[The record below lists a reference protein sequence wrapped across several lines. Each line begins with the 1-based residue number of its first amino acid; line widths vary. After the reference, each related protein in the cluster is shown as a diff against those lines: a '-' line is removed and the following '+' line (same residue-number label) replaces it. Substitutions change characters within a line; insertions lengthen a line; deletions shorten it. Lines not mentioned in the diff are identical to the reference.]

1 MAFDGTVVAG
11 IRHEF
16 DTLLTGGHIS
26 KIAQPEKDAL
36 ILTIKNNGK
45 KYMLLLSANAGLPLA
60 YITEESKKAPLSAP
74 NFCMLLRK
82 HIGSGKILEITQPDF
97 ERAIKIKIEHLDE
110 MGDMSNKYLV
120 IELMGKYS
128 NIILLNDD
136 NTVLDSIKRVSALV
150 SSVREVLPGKNYF
163 IPAQEGRINPLSA
176 DEAYFKNV
184 IAVKPFSV
192 CKAIYTSLT
201 GFSPVMANEICYLS
215 DVDADLSVS
224 ALTDDDITEL
234 YFAFKEIMFKIKEGN
249 FSPAVYYN
257 EKGEPAEF
265 SAFPLAAFNDCRKDC
280 FGSFSELLEYF
291 YGSKENV
298 NRIRQKSADLRLIV
312 TNAITRTANKIDI
325 FIKQLKDTE
334 KRDKYR
340 IYGELI
346 TTYGYQ
352 ATDGDKFLEATD
364 YNTGE
369 NIKIPLDTDI
379 PVMANAK
386 KYFDRYSKL
395 KRTFDAVTVQ
405 LEEAKS
411 ELTHLDSIKAS
422 LSIAEKEEDLAEI
435 RNELI
440 SYNYIKKHS
449 SKKGEKIAKQAKSE
463 PLHFISSD
471 GFDIYVGK
479 NNYQNDLLTFKT
491 ASASDWWFHAKK
503 CAGSHVILISAGK
516 EIPDRAFEEAG
527 KLAVHYSAANTSS
540 SLQGNGIKH
549 EVDYVMKK
557 EVKKPNGAKPGFV
570 VYYTNYSLIADSDIS
585 GLKQV

>member
-215 DVDADLSVS
+215 DIDADLSVS

-249 FSPAVYYN
+249 FSPTVYYN

-265 SAFPLAAFNDCRKDC
+265 SAFPLAAFNDYRKDC
-280 FGSFSELLEYF
+280 FCSFSELLEYF

-503 CAGSHVILISAGK
+503 CAGSHVILVSAGK

>member
-215 DVDADLSVS
+215 DIDTDLSVS

>member
-215 DVDADLSVS
+215 DIDADLSVS

-249 FSPAVYYN
+249 FSPTVYYN

-364 YNTGE
+364 YNTGK

-491 ASASDWWFHAKK
+491 ASSSDWWFHAKK

-516 EIPDRAFEEAG
+516 EIPDKAFEEAG

>member
-215 DVDADLSVS
+215 DIDADLSVS

-249 FSPAVYYN
+249 FSPTVYYN

>member
-16 DTLLTGGHIS
+16 DTMLTGGHIS

-249 FSPAVYYN
+249 FSPTVYYN

-265 SAFPLAAFNDCRKDC
+265 SAFPLAAFNGCRKDC

>member
-215 DVDADLSVS
+215 DIDADLSVS

-249 FSPAVYYN
+249 FSPTVYYN

-364 YNTGE
+364 YNTGK